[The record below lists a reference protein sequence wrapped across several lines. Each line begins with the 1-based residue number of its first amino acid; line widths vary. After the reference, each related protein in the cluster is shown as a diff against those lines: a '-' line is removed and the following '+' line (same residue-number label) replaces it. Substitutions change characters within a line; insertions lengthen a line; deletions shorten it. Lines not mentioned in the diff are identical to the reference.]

1 MAEVNNSYEQLI
13 AYLSVFILFYF
24 FLAKLISIALK
35 NIKKPHALPKM
46 DQFIKDYGYSYDYV
60 FVCQVYD
67 EMDTNFNASQLE
79 LTMGNII
86 ERLLNAGLEAKFFY
100 SCQRDEVYIKIRVE
114 LKRLTSEAGRI
125 GYRLQLDPDRL
136 RAKALLGK
144 KRLGEV
150 VWKPIVIVDEFRQSK
165 LKPFDFIFAPYNDV
179 AE

>member
-1 MAEVNNSYEQLI
+1 M
-13 AYLSVFILFYF
+13 
-24 FLAKLISIALK
+24 
-35 NIKKPHALPKM
+35 
-46 DQFIKDYGYSYDYV
+46 
-60 FVCQVYD
+60 
-67 EMDTNFNASQLE
+67 E

-144 KRLGEV
+144 KRLG
-150 VWKPIVIVDEFRQSK
+150 K
-165 LKPFDFIFAPYNDV
+165 LLSFSICPRSTF
-179 AE
+179 